1 MNGIEAVVTNAA
13 KTRKK
18 GDIRK
23 LADIFISDDVNDE
36 MFDYLTKAC
45 VSDDRHYAYHSRIVP
60 NNKNKINLKI
70 HKIIYSGQK
79 TIVIWEDGTKTIVS
93 CGEGDQYDEYAGFCA
108 AIIKKIFGSTSKAKK
123 IMKQYIKERK

>member
-36 MFDYLTKAC
+36 MFDYLTK
-45 VSDDRHYAYHSRIVP
+45 
-60 NNKNKINLKI
+60 LM
-70 HKIIYSGQK
+70 
-79 TIVIWEDGTKTIVS
+79 
-93 CGEGDQYDEYAGFCA
+93 
-108 AIIKKIFGSTSKAKK
+108 IF
-123 IMKQYIKERK
+123 